1 MRIESIEFRFLDGA
15 QAVEG
20 YTRPGW
26 YVSANDAEVDNQL
39 WAIRPVRI
47 TAEQAETFAA
57 ALAPVVGNRAV
68 AGVKE
73 QNRHATERAREAVVI
88 ADALARKAA
97 ARAADLAEWEGTPS

>member
-15 QAVEG
+15 QAIEG

-26 YVSANDAEVDNQL
+26 YVSATEAESDGRL

-57 ALAPVVGNRAV
+57 ALAPVVGDRA
-68 AGVKE
+68 AEGVRQ
-73 QNRHATERAREAVVI
+73 QNRHATERAQEAVVI

-97 ARAADLAEWEGTPS
+97 DRAAELAE